1 MNKTQ
6 KSLVDQLK
14 SLLPILAI
22 VALLGGFYYTTQY
35 RLQAL
40 ETKVDEMSN
49 KIQQISRRLTQI
61 KKQIKNN

>member
-6 KSLVDQLK
+6 KSLIDQLK

-35 RLQAL
+35 RLQSL
-40 ETKVDEMSN
+40 EAKVDEIGN
-49 KIQQISRRLTQI
+49 KIQQMSRRLTQI